1 MASSWLNNLLGRR
14 KKDSDNGEIL
24 LSDVFVGHRVKI
36 IRLSGE
42 QSVTHRLRE
51 MGFRESAVV
60 DKVADSGAII
70 CKVVDARVAISKKL
84 AQNIFVEDMGKTGRS
99 MSDELILL
107 SQMSVGQRGVIRDFT
122 ADNDDYERIVEMGVT
137 PGEEIEVIRYAPLG
151 DPIEIRV
158 RGYLLSLRKAEAER
172 IKVARLV

>member
-1 MASSWLNNLLGRR
+1 MGLSWLSNFFGHR
-14 KKDSDNGEIL
+14 KKEAFSGELL
-24 LSDVFVGHRVKI
+24 LSDVFVGHTVRIV
-36 IRLSGE
+36 RLGGE
-42 QSVTHRLRE
+42 QSVAHRLRE
-51 MGFRESAVV
+51 MGFRESAMV

-84 AQNIFVEDMGKTGRS
+84 AQNIYVEDMGKAGRS

-107 SQMSVGQRGVIRDFT
+107 SQMSVGQRGIIRDFT

-172 IKVARLV
+172 IKVSRLV